1 MLRVELLKNFGK
13 NMTNRFENRGVLVTG
28 AGSGIGAAMC
38 RGFAQEGANVAL
50 NDIDGKFA
58 AETASKINAK
68 IGHERVFPYAFDVA
82 DVEAVRR
89 AAADVDTRFGRL
101 DVVVA
106 NAGVTNFGS
115 FLEYTP
121 EAFDRITG
129 VNLRGTYFTA
139 QAGAK
144 AMIARNI
151 AGRIILLSSVTGI
164 QAFLNLGAYGSTKAG
179 ILLMARAL
187 ALELGSYGITVNA
200 IAPGLT
206 RTERTLADDPHM
218 DDHWPDVTM
227 TGRIT
232 EVEDIAAA
240 ALFLCSDEAKQITG
254 QTLVVDGGWTIRSP
268 IPEGH
273 PDKPDFSS
281 QLR

>member
-1 MLRVELLKNFGK
+1 M
-13 NMTNRFENRGVLVTG
+13 MNRFEDKVAFVTG
-28 AGSGIGAAMC
+28 AGVGIGTAIC
-38 RGFAQEGANVAL
+38 KGFAQEGAIVAL
-50 NDIDGKFA
+50 NDINERLAG
-58 AETASKINAK
+58 ETAQQLNAEL
-68 IGHERVFPYAFDVA
+68 GRERIFPSAFDVA
-82 DVEAVRR
+82 NVEAVRR
-89 AAADVDTRFGRL
+89 AIADVDTRFGRL
-101 DVVVA
+101 DMVVA
-106 NAGVTNFGS
+106 NAGVTNFGG

-144 AMIARNI
+144 AMIARSI
-151 AGRIILLSSVTGI
+151 PGRIILLSSVTGI
-164 QAFLNLGAYGSTKAG
+164 QAFLNLGAYGATKAG
-179 ILLMARAL
+179 ILLLARAL
-187 ALELGSYGITVNA
+187 ALELGHYGITVNA

-218 DDHWPDVTM
+218 DDHWPNVTM

-232 EVEDIAAA
+232 EPEDIAAA
-240 ALFLCSDEAKQITG
+240 ALFLCSDEARQLTG

-268 IPEGH
+268 IPQGH

>member
-1 MLRVELLKNFGK
+1 
-13 NMTNRFENRGVLVTG
+13 MTNRFEDKVAFVTG
-28 AGSGIGAAMC
+28 AGVGIGTAIC
-38 RGFAQEGANVAL
+38 KGFAQEGALVAL
-50 NDIDGKFA
+50 NDIDEGLARKTAQQLNSELGRECVFA
-58 AETASKINAK
+58 
-68 IGHERVFPYAFDVA
+68 YAFDVA
-82 DVEAVRR
+82 NVEAVRH
-89 AAADVDTRFGRL
+89 AIADVDARFGRL
-101 DVVVA
+101 DAVVA

-144 AMIARNI
+144 AMIARDI
-151 AGRIILLSSVTGI
+151 PGRIILLSSVTGI
-164 QAFLNLGAYGSTKAG
+164 QAFLNLGAYGATKAG

-187 ALELGSYGITVNA
+187 ALELGQYGITVNA

-227 TGRIT
+227 THRIT
-232 EVEDIAAA
+232 EPEDIAAA
-240 ALFLCSDEAKQITG
+240 VLFLCSAEARQITG